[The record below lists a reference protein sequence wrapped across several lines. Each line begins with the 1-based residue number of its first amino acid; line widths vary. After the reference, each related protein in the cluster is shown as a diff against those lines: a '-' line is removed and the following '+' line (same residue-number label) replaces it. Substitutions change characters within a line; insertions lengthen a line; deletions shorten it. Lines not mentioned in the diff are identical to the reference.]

1 MSNTPVVAVFFA
13 KPGAEA
19 KVEELFRSVI
29 DTTVKEEGCI
39 FYQLNRDIQNPR
51 CFIFTEEWESKE
63 MLDKHLA
70 APHITKLFAALPEY
84 IESSQVSTLQ
94 RLA

>member
-39 FYQLNRDIQNPR
+39 FYQLNRDTNNPR

-63 MLDKHLA
+63 LLEKHLA
-70 APHITKLFAALPEY
+70 APHIAELFAVLPDY
-84 IESSQVSTLQ
+84 IDSSQVSVLQ